1 MAMACILWMEKWEV
15 YWTYCFFMP
24 QDLDFIQE
32 EQPQKEDD
40 YQEYTEL
47 ENLDGFRFEV
57 DIYVLAGHAFSV
69 TQSKGHSGLATFYGT
84 SFGLFGWEKY
94 TQAIMISSKK

>member
-1 MAMACILWMEKWEV
+1 
-15 YWTYCFFMP
+15 MP
-24 QDLDFIQE
+24 QDLVELQV

-57 DIYVLAGHAFSV
+57 VQAGHAFSV
-69 TQSKGHSGLATFYGT
+69 IQSTGHSGLATVYGT
-84 SFGLFGWEKY
+84 GFGIFG
-94 TQAIMISSKK
+94 

>member
-1 MAMACILWMEKWEV
+1 
-15 YWTYCFFMP
+15 MP
-24 QDLDFIQE
+24 QDLVEIQV

-47 ENLDGFRFEV
+47 ENLDGFRFEA
-57 DIYVLAGHAFSV
+57 DIKYVKAGHAFSV
-69 TQSKGHSGLATFYGT
+69 TKSKGHSGLAAFCGT
-84 SFGLFGWEKY
+84 GFGTFGWGKY